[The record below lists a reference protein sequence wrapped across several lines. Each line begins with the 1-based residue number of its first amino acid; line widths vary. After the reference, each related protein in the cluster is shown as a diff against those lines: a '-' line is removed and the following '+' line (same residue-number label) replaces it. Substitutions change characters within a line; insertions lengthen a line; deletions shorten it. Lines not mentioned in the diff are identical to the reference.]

1 MERNTAMAPKK
12 DQVYYCP
19 VCGAEIVVLIN
30 SARLD
35 PVCCNIPM
43 ESVRFIQRYI
53 CPLCKAE
60 VTILKASK
68 EKVELICCNV
78 EMKPKPLSI

>member
-1 MERNTAMAPKK
+1 MEKNTAITLKK

-30 SARLD
+30 SSKLE
-35 PVCCNIPM
+35 PVCCNVSM
-43 ESVRFIQRYI
+43 EPVRFIQRYI

-60 VTILKASK
+60 VTILKGSK
-68 EKVELICCNV
+68 EDVELICCNV
-78 EMKPKPLSI
+78 KMKPEPLSI